1 MAMNRV
7 NHLYSR
13 AFIAASFNI
22 RAGGIFL
29 NCSAKSQDGALGE
42 MANLNDLKH
51 DLTLS

>member
-29 NCSAKSQDGALGE
+29 NLQRKEPGWSKAGVVS
-42 MANLNDLKH
+42 NRRLK
-51 DLTLS
+51 